1 MFSLSGESIFSRNAR
16 DVTCGGSSAWCGGI
30 VREVICE
37 FFWREKR
44 DRDIEKEPFK
54 EERFV
59 YLLFAAAFLCGGH
72 PEFLCGVLAYGPP
85 GVLSGYCVIA
95 SKRPTGAS
103 CDHLLV
109 SRLLLLA
116 CNSNRLGDVIRSQQ
130 YDILRKRK

>member
-1 MFSLSGESIFSRNAR
+1 LAR
-16 DVTCGGSSAWCGGI
+16 EG
-30 VREVICE
+30 
-37 FFWREKR
+37 
-44 DRDIEKEPFK
+44 DRDINIEKGPFK

-116 CNSNRLGDVIRSQQ
+116 CNSNRLGDVIRHFEKKKINGRHIFTS
-130 YDILRKRK
+130 K